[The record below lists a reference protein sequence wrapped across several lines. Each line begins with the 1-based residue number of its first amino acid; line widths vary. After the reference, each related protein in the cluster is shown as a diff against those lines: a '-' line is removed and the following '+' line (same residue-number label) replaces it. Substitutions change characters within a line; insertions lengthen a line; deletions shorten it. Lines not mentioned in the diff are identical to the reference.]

1 MCETTGKIGT
11 GPTPVSERMYRTIP
25 RTHAKVKPENAKKLT
40 ERIPVSHTLNLL
52 RNGIILQKG
61 HIIYTGNAKSQILT
75 SKRKSRWN
83 EWGIQTIGKPTA
95 KEGEPS
101 ARSWR
106 SEQRVPRQTIGGGN
120 TIARGCGKVKSLR
133 RASTQS
139 VAFLCTATARQASG
153 VNLLTRRT
161 TTRVESPRRYVSGRR
176 DRIAVTPEITET
188 RQTGLFRATGKREHE
203 VARGRKVPANRPK
216 TRNFGFPRKYR
227 DPKKPSSKIGRR
239 VLPRAWGSLWPR
251 KDSP

>member
-61 HIIYTGNAKSQILT
+61 HIIYTGNAKSQILA

-106 SEQRVPRQTIGGGN
+106 SEQREPRQTRKEG
-120 TIARGCGKVKSLR
+120 TIR
-133 RASTQS
+133 
-139 VAFLCTATARQASG
+139 
-153 VNLLTRRT
+153 
-161 TTRVESPRRYVSGRR
+161 
-176 DRIAVTPEITET
+176 
-188 RQTGLFRATGKREHE
+188 
-203 VARGRKVPANRPK
+203 
-216 TRNFGFPRKYR
+216 
-227 DPKKPSSKIGRR
+227 
-239 VLPRAWGSLWPR
+239 
-251 KDSP
+251 

>member
-1 MCETTGKIGT
+1 MQVIFSPLYAWARSGLGICESLPVPPQKQPFFDSQAQNAKSRWKHVGNHRQNWNRSDTCFRKDVPYNTTHTRESQARK
-11 GPTPVSERMYRTIP
+11 R
-25 RTHAKVKPENAKKLT
+25 KKLT

-106 SEQRVPRQTIGGGN
+106 SEQRVPRQTKGGDY
-120 TIARGCGKVKSLR
+120 TIAQDCGKVKSLR

-139 VAFLCTATARQASG
+139 VAFLGTATARQASG
-153 VNLLTRRT
+153 VNLYTPDNDARGIASEICLNNGNARNG
-161 TTRVESPRRYVSGRR
+161 PVSR
-176 DRIAVTPEITET
+176 DRKA
-188 RQTGLFRATGKREHE
+188 RA
-203 VARGRKVPANRPK
+203 
-216 TRNFGFPRKYR
+216 
-227 DPKKPSSKIGRR
+227 
-239 VLPRAWGSLWPR
+239 
-251 KDSP
+251 